1 MDHIL
6 YQIFKIILSISSKYE
21 TVTDIPPIRIYVNKI
36 ENKIISKVKIGNYL
50 ELSMPK
56 TLKLFGSTKNKINKD
71 KSNQIVPHL

>member
-50 ELSMPK
+50 ELSMTK